1 MKTRS
6 NIQASIG
13 IFDSGVGGLTVFR
26 RIEQALPRESLV
38 YLGDTARVPYG
49 SKSGATVVR
58 YAKTCAKL
66 LLQRDIKMLVVAC
79 NTASAY
85 ALDALRDNLDIPVI
99 GVIEPGAKA
108 ACRHTQ
114 TGRVGVIGTR
124 GTISTGSYEKII
136 RQLRP
141 DCLVYSKACP
151 LFVPFAEEGW
161 TSGPAIHEIAETY
174 LGDLLK
180 NEIDTLVLGCTHYPL
195 LSDVIAEVAGEAVT
209 LVDSAGETAR
219 AVAATLEASG
229 LVNTAVAR
237 GTLSFLVTDGHT
249 HFREMGEQF
258 LGHPLDTVEWV
269 DVQEI

>member
-85 ALDALRDNLDIPVI
+85 ALDALRD
-99 GVIEPGAKA
+99 
-108 ACRHTQ
+108 
-114 TGRVGVIGTR
+114 
-124 GTISTGSYEKII
+124 
-136 RQLRP
+136 
-141 DCLVYSKACP
+141 
-151 LFVPFAEEGW
+151 
-161 TSGPAIHEIAETY
+161 
-174 LGDLLK
+174 
-180 NEIDTLVLGCTHYPL
+180 
-195 LSDVIAEVAGEAVT
+195 
-209 LVDSAGETAR
+209 
-219 AVAATLEASG
+219 
-229 LVNTAVAR
+229 
-237 GTLSFLVTDGHT
+237 
-249 HFREMGEQF
+249 
-258 LGHPLDTVEWV
+258 
-269 DVQEI
+269 